1 MEPSVEQRVT
11 FLEARVKTLEGLLA
25 VTSAPTPVPAAVSPP
40 LPAWSPPRKAAPEL
54 KPKPE
59 PKRDLEELL
68 GGRVLGLVGGVAVV
82 IAAVFFVVMAV
93 RNGWIGEAARME
105 LAFAASAALVGLGI
119 WLYERRGQTQAA
131 LATVAAGLA
140 ALYISDAATTL
151 RYHLVSPSV
160 GLVIAG
166 AVGALALG
174 LALRWNSQ
182 EIAGIGIVGSLL
194 APIFVD
200 AGTSTSSLVFM
211 TIALLA
217 AIGVV
222 VWRGWAWLAVAAYV
236 VSAPQAADWLSAEHN
251 TRLGLTLA
259 VTIAFWL
266 LYVVAALGH
275 ELRTPTE
282 SLRLSSASLLLANA
296 VVTAAGGWWLIDDAG
311 HRAGANAWL
320 FALAGAH
327 IVLGTLVLRSRASRE
342 IAQLLYGVA
351 AGIVGVA
358 ITVSLN
364 GPAVVAAWSFEAL
377 VLAWAGRRTST
388 PERGLVASLLFAGLA
403 AGHVLVFE
411 VRPDSLA
418 YGVHS
423 IPVAIGSVGLVLLA
437 LTGIATAYREVRV
450 PIAWASAAL
459 LVYLAISLVPPDSLA
474 YGVHSIP
481 VAIGSVGMVLLAL
494 AGIAAAYREVREP
507 IAWAG
512 AAVAVYLAS
521 CLVVDLAGASPANST
536 QTSQLALSGFWGAL
550 GLAAILAGLVRRKR
564 ELRFAGLGILALAV
578 GKVFLVDL
586 AHLESIWRVG
596 SFLAI
601 GLLLLAGAFAYQRA
615 RLPSVHDRR
624 EAG

>member
-25 VTSAPTPVPAAVSPP
+25 VTAMPAPVPAPAAHAPQ
-40 LPAWSPPRKAAPEL
+40 AWSPPKKAAPPA
-54 KPKPE
+54 PKPE
-59 PKRDLEELL
+59 RDLEELL
-68 GGRVLGLVGGVAVV
+68 GGRVLGWVGGVAVV

-105 LAFAASAALVGLGI
+105 LAFAASVMLMGLGV

-131 LATVAAGLA
+131 LATVASGLA
-140 ALYISDAATTL
+140 ALYASDAATTL
-151 RYHLVSPSV
+151 RYQLVSPSV

-166 AVGALALG
+166 AIGALALA
-174 LALRWNSQ
+174 LAVRWNSQ

-194 APIFVD
+194 APVFVD
-200 AGTSTSSLVFM
+200 CGTGTSALVFM
-211 TIALLA
+211 TIALVA

-222 VWRGWAWLAVAAYV
+222 VLRGWDWLAAVAYIVSVPQAAAWLA
-236 VSAPQAADWLSAEHN
+236 AEHD
-251 TRLGLTLA
+251 THLGLTLA
-259 VTIAFWL
+259 VLGAFWL

-275 ELRTPTE
+275 ELRIPTRT
-282 SLRLSSASLLLANA
+282 LRLSSASLLLANA
-296 VVTAAGGWWLIDDAG
+296 VVTAAGGWWLLDDAG
-311 HRAGANAWL
+311 HRSGANAWL

-327 IVLGTLVLRSRASRE
+327 VVLGTLVLRSRVSRE
-342 IAQLLYGVA
+342 ITQLLYGVA

-358 ITVSLN
+358 ITVSLD
-364 GPAVVAAWSFEAL
+364 GSAVAAAWSFEAL

-411 VRPDSLA
+411 VPPDSLA

-437 LTGIATAYREVRV
+437 LTGIAAAYRDVRE
-450 PIAWASAAL
+450 PIAWASTAL
-459 LVYLAISLVPPDSLA
+459 VLYLAVVLVPPDSLA

-481 VAIGSVGMVLLAL
+481 VAIGSAGLVLLAL
-494 AGIAAAYREVREP
+494 AGIAAAYREVRES

-512 AAVAVYLAS
+512 AALAVYLAS
-521 CLVVDLAGASPANST
+521 CLVVDLAGASPGHST
-536 QTSQLALSGFWGAL
+536 QTSQLALSGFWSAL
-550 GLAAILAGLVRRKR
+550 GFAAIVAGLVWRKR
-564 ELRFAGLGILALAV
+564 ELRLAGLGVLALAV

-615 RLPSVHDRR
+615 RLPSLHDRR

>member
-1 MEPSVEQRVT
+1 MESSVEQRLN
-11 FLEARVKTLEGLLA
+11 FLEGRVKTLEGLLGLA
-25 VTSAPTPVPAAVSPP
+25 AAPDPAPTPAPTAPP
-40 LPAWSPPRKAAPEL
+40 QLVWPPPRQAAAP
-54 KPKPE
+54 KAPRP
-59 PKRDLEELL
+59 DLEELL
-68 GGRVLGLVGGVAVV
+68 GGRVLGWLGGVAVV

-105 LAFAASAALVGLGI
+105 LAFGGSAVLVGLGG
-119 WLYERRGQTQAA
+119 WLYERCGHTQAA
-131 LATVAAGLA
+131 LATFAAGLA
-140 ALYISDAATTL
+140 ALYATDAATTL
-151 RYHLVSPSV
+151 HYHLVSPAV

-166 AVGALALG
+166 AVGALAL
-174 LALRWNSQ
+174 ATAVRWDSQ

-194 APIFVD
+194 APVFVGC
-200 AGTSTSSLVFM
+200 GTSTSALVFM
-211 TIALLA
+211 AIALVA

-222 VWRGWAWLAVAAYV
+222 LRRGWEWLAVAAYV
-236 VSAPQAADWLSAEHN
+236 VSVPQAAAWLVSEHN
-251 TRLGLTLA
+251 THLGLTLA
-259 VTIAFWL
+259 VTTAFWL

-327 IVLGTLVLRSRASRE
+327 VVLGTLVLRSRASHE
-342 IAQLLYGVA
+342 IALLLYGVA

-358 ITVSLN
+358 ITVSLD

-411 VRPDSLA
+411 VPPDSLA

-423 IPVAIGSVGLVLLA
+423 IPVALGSVGLVLLA
-437 LTGIATAYREVRV
+437 LAGVAAAYRDVRK

-459 LVYLAISLVPPDSLA
+459 LVYLAGCLVPPDSLA

-481 VAIGSVGMVLLAL
+481 TAIGSIGLVLLAL
-494 AGIAAAYREVREP
+494 AGIAAACREVREP

-512 AAVAVYLAS
+512 AAVLVYLAS
-521 CLVVDLAGASPANST
+521 GLVVDLAGASPGNST
-536 QTSQLALSGFWGAL
+536 QTSQLALSGFWSAL
-550 GLAAILAGLVRRKR
+550 GFAAILVGLVQRRR
-564 ELRFAGLGILALAV
+564 ALRLGGLSLLALAV

-615 RLPSVHDRR
+615 RLPSVHDRP